1 MADARRRFGR
11 SVPDWGVDHL
21 SQDATVAFVD
31 DELSTAARQRAAAHV
46 ASCGECAA
54 EVVAQ
59 RQVRSALRAADEP
72 HVPSSL
78 LSMLRAIP
86 QEAELPPSPPGLAVT
101 ADGQVVSV
109 LRPERMP
116 HARTPAGP
124 PPAASVRR
132 TPDLSGPDLSGPD
145 LTGPDLTGPAGLGG
159 GHLPAPSR
167 GRRLRAGAAAASG
180 LALGALAFGVLPSAT
195 VAPAAPAQPDRGVL
209 GGSVLNGGSEGAARL
224 GTGAPFQPAAIR
236 NETAPS
242 AAPSTTPATPRLTS
256 APPGEPR
263 TER

>member
-11 SVPDWGVDHL
+11 SAPHWGVDHL
-21 SQDATVAFVD
+21 SQDAVVAFVD
-31 DELSTAARQRAAAHV
+31 DELSAAAHDRAAAHV

-86 QEAELPPSPPGLAVT
+86 QEAELPPPPPGLAMT
-101 ADGQVVSV
+101 ADGQLVSV

-116 HARTPAGP
+116 DAPAASTA
-124 PPAASVRR
+124 PPAASPVTSVRR
-132 TPDLSGPDLSGPD
+132 TPDL
-145 LTGPDLTGPAGLGG
+145 TGRLAGPAGLAG

-180 LALGALAFGVLPSAT
+180 LALGALAFGVLPSAA
-195 VAPAAPAQPDRGVL
+195 VAPGAPAQPERGVL
-209 GGSVLNGGSEGAARL
+209 GGSVLGGGQEGAARL
-224 GTGAPFQPAAIR
+224 DTGATFQPAAVR
-236 NETAPS
+236 NGTDPTA
-242 AAPSTTPATPRLTS
+242 TPAPTS
-256 APPGEPR
+256 APTTAPTVPSEPR
-263 TER
+263 SESRAER